1 MNINN
6 VEHKCENCIYWQCIA
21 KYGGIGFDH
30 CILHEAVYNPNH
42 RCDDFNIIKFKD
54 LIPAPK
60 DKIHRYL
67 DKLKEEDL
75 ITSYEIQTMYADDKP
90 YCTDIS
96 LYRGKYVYS
105 NAFGDISDQD
115 IVIAI
120 LIECLIKIYRQMAD
134 DIMDK
139 IKEEKE

>member
-1 MNINN
+1 MTIGN
-6 VEHKCENCIYWQCIA
+6 VEHKCANCVNWCRSLHSPLN
-21 KYGGIGFDH
+21 H
-30 CILHEAVYNPNH
+30 CRLHEGVSVGCNDSCN
-42 RCDDFNIIKFKD
+42 DFSTIRFKD

-60 DKIHRYL
+60 DVIHRYL
-67 DKLKEEDL
+67 DKLKENRL
-75 ITSYEIQTMYADDKP
+75 ITDYDIQTMYIDDEP

-115 IVIAI
+115 LVIAI
-120 LIECLIKIYRQMAD
+120 LTECLIKIYRQMAD

-139 IKEEKE
+139 IKEEKHD